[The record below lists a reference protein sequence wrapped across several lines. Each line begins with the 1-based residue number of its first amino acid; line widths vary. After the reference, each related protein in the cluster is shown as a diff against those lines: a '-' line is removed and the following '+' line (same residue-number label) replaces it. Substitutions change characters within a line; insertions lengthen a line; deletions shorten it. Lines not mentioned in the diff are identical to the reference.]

1 MTITRRDALRGAAAL
16 GAAIAAPGLL
26 RAAGYP
32 DRPVTF
38 VVPWGAGGGTDAT
51 ARIVGA
57 LLEKKFGQPFNV
69 VNRTG
74 GSGVVGHSAIATAAP
89 DGYTIGMVT
98 VEIAMMRHQ
107 GLTDLSH
114 ESYAP
119 LSLMNADPA
128 GVTVQADGPHGDI
141 AALVA
146 AIKASAPGSM
156 KASGTGQ
163 GGIWHLA
170 LVAMLQEMGLA
181 PNHVAWVPSE
191 GAAPAMQDLA
201 AGGVDFVTCSLP
213 EARSMI
219 DAGRA
224 RGLAVMA
231 PERHALFPD
240 LPTLK
245 EAAGVAAEVGAWRG
259 ICAPKGTPAEI
270 VDTLA
275 AALAEVAQDPEFTG
289 FMSGRGFGVRYMPP
303 AEHAAFMASEDAAMA
318 KAMQAAGLAR
328 G

>member
-1 MTITRRDALRGAAAL
+1 
-16 GAAIAAPGLL
+16 
-26 RAAGYP
+26 
-32 DRPVTF
+32 
-38 VVPWGAGGGTDAT
+38 
-51 ARIVGA
+51 
-57 LLEKKFGQPFNV
+57 
-69 VNRTG
+69 
-74 GSGVVGHSAIATAAP
+74 
-89 DGYTIGMVT
+89 
-98 VEIAMMRHQ
+98 
-107 GLTDLSH
+107 
-114 ESYAP
+114 
-119 LSLMNADPA
+119 
-128 GVTVQADGPHGDI
+128 
-141 AALVA
+141 
-146 AIKASAPGSM
+146 
-156 KASGTGQ
+156 
-163 GGIWHLA
+163 
-170 LVAMLQEMGLA
+170 
-181 PNHVAWVPSE
+181 
-191 GAAPAMQDLA
+191 MQDLA